1 MEETPAND
9 NAPADEVPVEEA
21 PDPKAEE
28 AKEEADDTEI
38 VHVNGE
44 VIDDQVAKTNPGSN
58 DQADQ
63 DRERVRNAFHLFD
76 IDGNG
81 VISADE
87 LGTLLKTLGQN
98 PSKAQIEELLAVN
111 VPTSLYNS
119 YPRLRTFSI
128 LMFAMGRQTLLR
140 CKILHCTIYSRVPN
154 KHHEALV
161 NFKLIF
167 EREHIYRE
175 TVIVVL
181 LFLLFE
187 IFILKN

>member
-9 NAPADEVPVEEA
+9 NASADEVPVEEA

-98 PSKAQIEELLAVN
+98 PSRITC
-111 VPTSLYNS
+111 PRWR
-119 YPRLRTFSI
+119 YPRAKNIQCCRIGT
-128 LMFAMGRQTLLR
+128 R
-140 CKILHCTIYSRVPN
+140 RVN
-154 KHHEALV
+154 KSDV
-161 NFKLIF
+161 M
-167 EREHIYRE
+167 
-175 TVIVVL
+175 
-181 LFLLFE
+181 
-187 IFILKN
+187 